1 MVSGTLCTIVDET
14 ESGRQGAAVQQEAWE
29 TIKKIRQHRN
39 VIIQGTPGFDTPHT
53 YCSASATANDKH
65 NTTKDN
71 DIVKD
76 AMRNKHTKKHG
87 IIQEC

>member
-1 MVSGTLCTIVDET
+1 MVSETLCTIVDET

-29 TIKKIRQHRN
+29 TMKKIRQHRN
-39 VIIQGTPGFDTPHT
+39 EIIQGTPHT
-53 YCSASATANDKH
+53 YCSESATANDKH